1 MTNRRSNTIAGIG
14 SLVALMALAPSS
26 ALAQDFPADSEWV
39 ALSCAGM
46 PSWDPVRDEPGANG
60 ERDAVGDADA
70 PATYVFA
77 DDSFVYYRMRVDG
90 DPGVGTDFRP
100 FGWGVEMDIDG
111 SRDSYE
117 VLTIVDGISN
127 PDEVQLHQNTNQRTP
142 GDPTDPP
149 EVLVGS
155 FAAPPHAR
163 AVLAEGPFASS
174 FSGDPDYFV
183 DWAVPVADMESV
195 GVLDT
200 TTLAMVFGTSS
211 STSGLDADIVCH
223 NGADGA
229 PTLSGS
235 STDPVERDG
244 GAVMDSDG
252 DGLADDEE
260 IVIGTNPDLADSDD
274 DGWSDGDEIREG
286 TDPLD
291 PDSFP
296 EEPDPDPDPDYALRG
311 GGGPTGCAVAARP
324 DAGLWL
330 VLALV
335 GLAWRRRR

>member
-1 MTNRRSNTIAGIG
+1 MTLWAASA
-14 SLVALMALAPSS
+14 ALLLPTS
-26 ALAQDFPADSEWV
+26 ALAQTFPTDDQWV
-39 ALSCAGM
+39 ALTCAGI
-46 PSWDPVRDEPGANG
+46 PSWDPVRDEPGAND

-70 PATYVFA
+70 PATYVYA
-77 DDSFVYYRMRVDG
+77 DDSFAYYRMRLDG
-90 DPGVGTDFRP
+90 DPGVDADLRP

-127 PDEVQLHQNTNQRTP
+127 PDEVQLHENTTQRTP

-149 EVLVGS
+149 EMLVGT
-155 FAAPPHAR
+155 FAVPPHAR

-174 FSGDPDYFV
+174 FNGNPDYFI
-183 DWAVPVADMESV
+183 DWAVPVADLESV

-223 NGADGA
+223 DGA
-229 PTLSGS
+229 GDPPTLQGS
-235 STDPVERDG
+235 STDPRQRDG
-244 GAVMDSDG
+244 STVADTDS

-260 IVIGTNPDLADSDD
+260 VVIGTDATVADTDGDGFD
-274 DGWSDGDEIREG
+274 DGTEVREG

-291 PDSFP
+291 PMSFP
-296 EEPDPDPDPDYALRG
+296 QGLGLRG
-311 GGGPTGCAVAARP
+311 GGGPTGCAASG
-324 DAGLWL
+324 DAPFMPLGLL
-330 VLALV
+330 LLLAF
-335 GLAWRRRR
+335 RRRR